1 MVVKK
6 PTRAKY
12 RCSLCGR
19 EVDTSV
25 NLGKPVP
32 GRCMKNKQGQG
43 PHRWSLIKK
52 Y

>member
-1 MVVKK
+1 MIAKK

-12 RCSLCGR
+12 MCTLCGR
-19 EVDTSV
+19 TIDTSV
-25 NLGKPVP
+25 NLGRPVP

-43 PHRWSLIKK
+43 PHKWTLVKK